1 MIRRGN
7 AFNSM
12 RTRMRGILLTALAAA
27 TILSSGMPLA
37 APAALGAAIAGT
49 GLVQRATNVCGSN
62 GCVRVQTT
70 RLRKHQLPPPHH

>member
-1 MIRRGN
+1 
-7 AFNSM
+7 
-12 RTRMRGILLTALAAA
+12 MRGILLTALAAA
-27 TILSSGMPLA
+27 TILSSGMLDKRAAAMPLA